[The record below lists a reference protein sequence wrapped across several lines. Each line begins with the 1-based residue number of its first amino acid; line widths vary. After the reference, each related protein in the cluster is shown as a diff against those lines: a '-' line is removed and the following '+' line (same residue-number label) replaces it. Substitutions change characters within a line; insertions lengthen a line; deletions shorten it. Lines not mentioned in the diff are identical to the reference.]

1 MTDAAP
7 SAPRRDPNAFV
18 QAWIDS
24 LAQVLGQIHGSALP
38 WVALEHAPPS
48 LTKSAPDDLGPGNL
62 WILCACSGGLR
73 GELSLR
79 IPAAATVR
87 LAQLFMHEPVHEP
100 MHEAMNE
107 PPPPPAEATA
117 EVAAEAAPTPAAQPT
132 DENREAV
139 VELLRQ
145 VAGLVATALHAAWGE
160 VQLRLDAAPGAP
172 SWPASSTHW
181 LHASEDSRTL
191 IEIHLSAALVAGL
204 RAEKAEKTEAAVSA
218 PAAPASPSPV
228 SATPVPQAPV
238 SQTPLPQTADE
249 SRAKLGLLMDVELAL
264 TLRFGSRRL
273 LLREVLDLN
282 PGAVVE
288 LDRKVEEPVDVLLD
302 GRLVARGEVVVLNGN
317 YGVRVTEVAPN
328 SP

>member
-1 MTDAAP
+1 MTDV
-7 SAPRRDPNAFV
+7 STSVPRRDPNAFV

-24 LAQVLGQIHGSALP
+24 LAQVLGQIRGSPLP
-38 WVALEHAPPS
+38 WVALEEAPPS
-48 LTKSAPDDLGPGNL
+48 LKDDLGPDDL
-62 WILCACSGGLR
+62 WILCACSSGLR

-79 IPAAATVR
+79 IPAASTLR
-87 LAQLFMHEPVHEP
+87 LAQIFL
-100 MHEAMNE
+100 NE
-107 PPPPPAEATA
+107 PPTPPVEVTT
-117 EVAAEAAPTPAAQPT
+117 EVAAEVTPEAAVEPAAKPT

-139 VELLRQ
+139 VELARQ
-145 VAGLVATALHAAWGE
+145 VAGLVATSLQAAWGE

-181 LHASEDSRTL
+181 LHASADSGTL

-204 RAEKAEKTEAAVSA
+204 RAEKTEKSEVAVSMS
-218 PAAPASPSPV
+218 AAPASPSPV
-228 SATPVPQAPV
+228 PTTQVPLTAV
-238 SQTPLPQTADE
+238 PLAADE

-302 GRLVARGEVVVLNGN
+302 GRLVARGEVVVMNGN
-317 YGVRVTEVAPN
+317 YGVRVTEVAPD